1 MLVRSS
7 MSAGTLSRVYNPTR
21 VITQT
26 AARGTHRVSLDYGV
40 VDTRDR
46 VIRYHVPQDIVQM
59 DSYSAALLSTSMHI
73 NGMPAT
79 FQPLK
84 EGGIKFIELEVSA
97 ADFLFLSREP
107 FVESGNKR

>member
-26 AARGTHRVSLDYGV
+26 AARGTHHVSLDYGV

-84 EGGIKFIELEVSA
+84 AEE
-97 ADFLFLSREP
+97 
-107 FVESGNKR
+107 